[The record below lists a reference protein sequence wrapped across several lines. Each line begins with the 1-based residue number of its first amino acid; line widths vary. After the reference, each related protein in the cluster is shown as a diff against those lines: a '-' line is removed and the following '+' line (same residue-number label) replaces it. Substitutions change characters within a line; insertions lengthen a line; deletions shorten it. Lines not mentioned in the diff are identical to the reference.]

1 MFQSKVSYKVG
12 ENPTNY
18 SLNDAYLKV
27 PNMFAMLINCKYAFR
42 TGSPSYKVSVWSI
55 SEGDKSRDEQH
66 SYSEPVLKTDTSRH
80 PTPEV
85 WGSI

>member
-42 TGSPSYKVSVWSI
+42 TGEMAQWVKGMCFTSWS
-55 SEGDKSRDEQH
+55 
-66 SYSEPVLKTDTSRH
+66 T
-80 PTPEV
+80 
-85 WGSI
+85 

>member
-1 MFQSKVSYKVG
+1 MVKASPSDSV
-12 ENPTNY
+12 
-18 SLNDAYLKV
+18 A
-27 PNMFAMLINCKYAFR
+27 CKYAFR